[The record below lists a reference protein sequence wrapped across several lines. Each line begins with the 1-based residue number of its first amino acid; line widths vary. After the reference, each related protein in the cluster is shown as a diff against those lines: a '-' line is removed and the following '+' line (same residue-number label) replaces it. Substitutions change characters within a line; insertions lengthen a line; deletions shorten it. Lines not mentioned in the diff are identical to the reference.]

1 MNYNLSNQ
9 YGGLNPMYLANVL
22 NIILIILAVIAVIL
36 VVLYFVGSKLQTKQ
50 AAASKTMQQMSMTVS
65 LLVLDK
71 QKCHVKESGLMKQV
85 QDAIPAYM
93 KWRKL
98 PIVKARVIKANI
110 AGGAQVMSF
119 ICDPKVFKIMP
130 VKTEVKATIAGI
142 YITKLHSAK
151 GVDLSKLK

>member
-1 MNYNLSNQ
+1 
-9 YGGLNPMYLANVL
+9 
-22 NIILIILAVIAVIL
+22 
-36 VVLYFVGSKLQTKQ
+36 
-50 AAASKTMQQMSMTVS
+50 MSMVVS
-65 LLVLDK
+65 LLVIDK
-71 QKCHVKESGLMKQV
+71 QKLRIKDSGLMKQV
-85 QDAIPAYM
+85 QDAIPAYVR
-93 KWRKL
+93 WRKF

-130 VKTEVKATIAGI
+130 VKTEVKVTIAGI

>member
-1 MNYNLSNQ
+1 
-9 YGGLNPMYLANVL
+9 MYLIVWWQVVL
-22 NIILIILAVIAVIL
+22 IVLAVIAVIL
-36 VVLYFVGSKLQTKQ
+36 VILYAVGSKMQAKQ
-50 AAASKTMQQMSMTVS
+50 ANTQKAMQQMSMTVS

-71 QKCHVKESGLMKQV
+71 QKCHIKDSGLMKQV

-93 KWRKL
+93 KWRKF
-98 PIVKARVIKANI
+98 PIVKARIIKANV

-130 VKTEVKATIAGI
+130 VKTEVKVTIAGI

>member
-1 MNYNLSNQ
+1 MFLISAWQ
-9 YGGLNPMYLANVL
+9 IVL
-22 NIILIILAVIAVIL
+22 IVLGVIAAIL
-36 VVLYFVGSKLQTKQ
+36 VILYFVGTRLQTKQ
-50 AAASKTMQQMSMTVS
+50 ANADKAMQQMSMVVS
-65 LLVLDK
+65 LLVIDK
-71 QKCHVKESGLMKQV
+71 QKLRVKDSGLMKQV
-85 QDAIPAYM
+85 QDAIPAYIR
-93 KWRKL
+93 WRKF

-130 VKTEVKATIAGI
+130 VKTEVKVTIAGI

>member
-1 MNYNLSNQ
+1 MFLI
-9 YGGLNPMYLANVL
+9 NVWQ
-22 NIILIILAVIAVIL
+22 IVLIVLGVTAVIL
-36 VVLYFVGSKLQTKQ
+36 VILYFLGSKLQTKQ
-50 AAASKTMQQMSMTVS
+50 ANANKAMQQMSMVVS
-65 LLVLDK
+65 LLVIDK
-71 QKCHVKESGLMKQV
+71 QKLRIKDSGLMKQV
-85 QDAIPAYM
+85 QDAIPAYVR
-93 KWRKL
+93 WRKF

-130 VKTEVKATIAGI
+130 VKTEVKVTIAGI

>member
-1 MNYNLSNQ
+1 MF
-9 YGGLNPMYLANVL
+9 LANVL
-22 NIILIILAVIAVIL
+22 NIVLIVLGVIAVIL
-36 VVLYFVGSKLQTKQ
+36 VILYFLGSKLQTKQ
-50 AAASKTMQQMSMTVS
+50 ANANKAMQQLSMVVS
-65 LLVLDK
+65 LLVIDK
-71 QKCHVKESGLMKQV
+71 QKLRVKDSGLMKQV
-85 QDAIPAYM
+85 QDAIPAYIR
-93 KWRKL
+93 WRKF

-130 VKTEVKATIAGI
+130 VKTEVKVTIAGV

>member
-1 MNYNLSNQ
+1 MF
-9 YGGLNPMYLANVL
+9 LANVL
-22 NIILIILAVIAVIL
+22 NIVFIVLGVIAVIL
-36 VVLYFVGSKLQTKQ
+36 VILYFLGSKLQTKQ
-50 AAASKTMQQMSMTVS
+50 ANANKAMQQMSMVVS
-65 LLVLDK
+65 LLVIDK
-71 QKCHVKESGLMKQV
+71 QKLRVKDSGLMKQV
-85 QDAIPAYM
+85 QDAIPAYIR
-93 KWRKL
+93 WRKF

-130 VKTEVKATIAGI
+130 VKTEVKVTIAGV

>member
-1 MNYNLSNQ
+1 MF
-9 YGGLNPMYLANVL
+9 LANVL
-22 NIILIILAVIAVIL
+22 NIVLIVLGVIAVIL
-36 VVLYFVGSKLQTKQ
+36 VILYFLGSKLQTKQ
-50 AAASKTMQQMSMTVS
+50 ANANKAMQQMSMVVS
-65 LLVLDK
+65 LLVIDK
-71 QKCHVKESGLMKQV
+71 QKLRVKDSGLMKQV
-85 QDAIPAYM
+85 QDAIPAYVR
-93 KWRKL
+93 WRKF

-130 VKTEVKATIAGI
+130 VKTEVKVTIAGV

>member
-1 MNYNLSNQ
+1 MFLSI
-9 YGGLNPMYLANVL
+9 L
-22 NIILIILAVIAVIL
+22 NIILIVLGVIVAIL
-36 VVLYFVGSKLQTKQ
+36 VVLYFIGSKLQTKQ
-50 AAASKTMQQMSMTVS
+50 AEATKVMNQMAMTVS

-71 QKCHVKESGLMKQV
+71 QKLHVKDSGLMKQV

-98 PIVKARVIKANI
+98 PIVKARIIKANI

-119 ICDPKVFKIMP
+119 ICDPNVYKVLP
-130 VKTEVKATIAGI
+130 VKTEVKVTVSGI

-151 GVDLSKLK
+151 GVDLSKIKK

>member
-1 MNYNLSNQ
+1 MFLLSVWNI
-9 YGGLNPMYLANVL
+9 VL
-22 NIILIILAVIAVIL
+22 IVLGVIAVVLIIL
-36 VVLYFVGSKLQTKQ
+36 YFLGSKLQTKQ
-50 AAASKTMQQMSMTVS
+50 ANADKAMQQMSMVVS
-65 LLVLDK
+65 LLVIDK
-71 QKCHVKESGLMKQV
+71 QKLRIKDSGLMKQV
-85 QDAIPAYM
+85 QDAIPAYVR
-93 KWRKL
+93 WRKF

-130 VKTEVKATIAGI
+130 VKTEVKVTIAGI